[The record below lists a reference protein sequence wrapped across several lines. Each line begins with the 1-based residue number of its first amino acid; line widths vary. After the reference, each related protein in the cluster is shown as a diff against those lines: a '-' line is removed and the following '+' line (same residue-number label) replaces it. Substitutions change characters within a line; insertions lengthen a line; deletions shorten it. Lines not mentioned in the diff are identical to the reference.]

1 LLVSVQSALPVATD
15 HSGNDRTQ
23 AGLCVNEQYQGQFS
37 AARDKRITAAAPLTC
52 QAPKI
57 KRKNCPCNAAK
68 SIEPVL
74 QPASADDDTE
84 ISRVFFTQ
92 SVAGQRRISRACDHV
107 EEKTG

>member
-1 LLVSVQSALPVATD
+1 MSNIRASSRQRVRNESLRQHPSPAKCLKERGK
-15 HSGNDRTQ
+15 SG
-23 AGLCVNEQYQGQFS
+23 S
-37 AARDKRITAAAPLTC
+37 
-52 QAPKI
+52 
-57 KRKNCPCNAAK
+57 CNAAK

-92 SVAGQRRISRACDHV
+92 SVTGQRRISRACDRV